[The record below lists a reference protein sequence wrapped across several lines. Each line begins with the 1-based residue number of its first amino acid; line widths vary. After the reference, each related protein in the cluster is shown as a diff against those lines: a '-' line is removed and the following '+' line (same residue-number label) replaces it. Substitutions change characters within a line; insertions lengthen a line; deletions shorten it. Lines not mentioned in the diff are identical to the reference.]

1 MSKILLNAEPRTV
14 IGKQVRQLRRQ
25 GKLPAIIYGH
35 KIAPKSIT
43 LDLRDATK
51 VLSTVSS
58 SSLVTVVLDG
68 KEYPSLVRERQID
81 FIMRTLKH
89 VDFQTVSLSEKIR
102 TTVTIHFEG
111 EAPALKDQD
120 AILSSGISSIEIE
133 ALPQDLPEG
142 FIVDISTLNA
152 IGDSLF
158 VKDIVV
164 PENVE
169 VLSNPEE
176 LVVIV
181 SSSFT
186 AEEEEEV
193 EGEMEEEE
201 LEETEVEPEVIEK
214 GKKEDEDF

>member
-1 MSKILLNAEPRTV
+1 MSKIILKAEPRSIT
-14 IGKQVRQLRRQ
+14 GKQVRQLRRQ

-35 KIAPKSIT
+35 KIDPKSIT

-58 SSLVTVVLDG
+58 SSLVTVELDG

-81 FIMRTLKH
+81 FIVGTLKH

-102 TTVTIHFEG
+102 TSVTIRFEG

-120 AILSSGISSIEIE
+120 AILSSGINSIEIE
-133 ALPQDLPEG
+133 AYPQDLPEG
-142 FIVDISTLNA
+142 FTVDISTLNA
-152 IGDSLF
+152 IGDSLY
-158 VKDIVV
+158 VKDIDV

-169 VLSNPEE
+169 ILSNPEE

-193 EGEMEEEE
+193 EGEIEEEE
-201 LEETEVEPEVIEK
+201 LEATEVEPEVIEK